1 MHSLAPSP
9 LHSPGLQVL
18 LQEIQEPWSRAS
30 SAFSNVFPPLQERQS
45 EPSGPVQCLCRKP
58 RSASR
63 AEGAWVFKAGRH
75 MPPGRQTHPSWQFE
89 WHIPQVPTALLVAFG
104 LLPFMSALGGS
115 HAEHWLGLGPSQAS
129 DRHVSEHAMIAL
141 MVVIFRLPAASAAAP
156 AGLPRSTGMK
166 AESKEDSTGSENR
179 QAATNRSNTAADCIS
194 SSQNTIRAS

>member
-1 MHSLAPSP
+1 
-9 LHSPGLQVL
+9 
-18 LQEIQEPWSRAS
+18 
-30 SAFSNVFPPLQERQS
+30 
-45 EPSGPVQCLCRKP
+45 
-58 RSASR
+58 
-63 AEGAWVFKAGRH
+63 

-129 DRHVSEHAMIAL
+129 DRHVSEHAIIAL

-179 QAATNRSNTAADCIS
+179 QAATNRSNTADCIS
-194 SSQNTIRAS
+194 PESIHELSLDSVEGVANKMLFSSILKSPNSFLWGILYY